1 MPKWAKNG
9 FLIVFF
15 TGGFWYSG
23 ILMVL
28 IYDNKKIQATAW
40 IF

>member
-1 MPKWAKNG
+1 MGEKWI
-9 FLIVFF
+9 LDCFF
-15 TGGFWYSG
+15 TGVFWYSG